1 MPVTGSCPRQQ
12 REKCLLLLK
21 CVYPFVNKREK
32 SKTPRSVPDVF
43 PGKAALCCCC
53 EPRLAEGACWH
64 RAPACKYR
72 GVSKGPGTAA
82 PPAAGML
89 TRGRAKRCVAV
100 CAHSTPCAGPDIPSR
115 EEAEEWCCVTTP
127 RRYPWAVLL
136 LPPNFLPLCPQLQ
149 SGEGGL
155 SSVLS

>member
-12 REKCLLLLK
+12 REKCFLLLK
-21 CVYPFVNKREK
+21 CVYPFVNKRAK

-64 RAPACKYR
+64 RAPVCKYR

-100 CAHSTPCAGPDIPSR
+100 CVHTARPVQGLTSR
-115 EEAEEWCCVTTP
+115 PGRRLRNGAALSHPGVIHGLCCCCCLIFFLSARSCSRVK
-127 RRYPWAVLL
+127 AV
-136 LPPNFLPLCPQLQ
+136 FHQF
-149 SGEGGL
+149 
-155 SSVLS
+155 